1 MNLVTEKC
9 DIVKVQLGAQSVY
22 VVDTPGFDD
31 TDRTQG
37 EILEDISKFLATQ
50 YAFGLQLRGIIYL
63 HRITDPKVQGS
74 TLNNFIMFKEICGR
88 EALENVILLTTMWD
102 VVESESIGAKRQ
114 QELRDDFWADMIE
127 NGSMVRKFDGSTA
140 MAEALVCRLLNK
152 PPVVLQ
158 IQRDV
163 MDSKKKLQDTKAG
176 QRILPR
182 IESNLRA
189 TENQI
194 KSLGKDAE
202 RARKRGDFQEEQR
215 IREKLDLAS
224 KERWKQAEAQKRLSR
239 ALGPDISEQ
248 VEEERKKS
256 RFRTRMSAFA
266 SFAGLTITLAAHII
280 LPLVGVPIM

>member
-127 NGSMVRKFDGSTA
+127 N
-140 MAEALVCRLLNK
+140 
-152 PPVVLQ
+152 
-158 IQRDV
+158 
-163 MDSKKKLQDTKAG
+163 
-176 QRILPR
+176 
-182 IESNLRA
+182 
-189 TENQI
+189 
-194 KSLGKDAE
+194 
-202 RARKRGDFQEEQR
+202 
-215 IREKLDLAS
+215 
-224 KERWKQAEAQKRLSR
+224 
-239 ALGPDISEQ
+239 
-248 VEEERKKS
+248 
-256 RFRTRMSAFA
+256 
-266 SFAGLTITLAAHII
+266 
-280 LPLVGVPIM
+280 